1 MGWLWGVTA
10 GPLDVRG
17 GHPGVGI
24 LLLQISQLLWR
35 PLTPYAMAVVSTP
48 WCP

>member
-17 GHPGVGI
+17 GPPGVGI
-24 LLLQISQLLWR
+24 LLLQIR
-35 PLTPYAMAVVSTP
+35 VS
-48 WCP
+48 CYGGH